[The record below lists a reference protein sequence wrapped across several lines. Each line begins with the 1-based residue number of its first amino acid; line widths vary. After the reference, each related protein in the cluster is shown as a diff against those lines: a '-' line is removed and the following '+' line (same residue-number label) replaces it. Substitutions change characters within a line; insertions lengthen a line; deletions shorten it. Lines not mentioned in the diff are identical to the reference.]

1 MSIATFELDLDV
13 FTGPFDLLLTLV
25 LREEVDL
32 LELQLADVV
41 LAYLDHLH
49 SRGELELESAT
60 EFIVLL
66 AALLELKSG
75 LMLAGST
82 MNSVADS
89 SSSSPRPSRWS
100 R

>member
-49 SRGELELESAT
+49 SRG
-60 EFIVLL
+60 
-66 AALLELKSG
+66 
-75 LMLAGST
+75 
-82 MNSVADS
+82 
-89 SSSSPRPSRWS
+89 
-100 R
+100 